1 MKGLEIARAYYEQYG
16 EPMLREKFPGLMP
29 FVAAG
34 LAGSGSECWGFDD
47 EISRDHDFEP
57 GFCLFLPGE
66 DVVDRRT
73 AFELERAYAALPKEF
88 MGLRRSLVAPVG
100 GPRHGVLRTAEF
112 MTDKVGKADGNLSLM
127 EWLYMPEFS
136 LAEAV
141 NGEIFMDG
149 YGEVTAIR
157 ERLRRRPEDVR
168 LKKLAGQLLLMG
180 QSGQYNYR
188 RCLQH
193 GETAAA
199 QLAAVE
205 FVKSTMA
212 AVFLLNDVYQPYYK
226 WCFRA
231 MRALPKLALTAEL
244 LEYLL
249 TTDNEPDTAEEKS
262 RVMEGIA
269 ADVIGELREQ
279 GLLGELREQGLTGT
293 DVNRET
299 QGRGLTGAVGADLEK
314 CAYTVNDRIGDAQ
327 IRNMHILAAV

>member
-16 EPMLREKFPGLMP
+16 EPMLRERFPGLMP

-57 GFCLFLPGE
+57 GFSLFLPGE

-314 CAYTVNDRIGDAQ
+314 YAYMVNDMISDAQ
-327 IRNMHILAAV
+327 VRNMHILAAV

>member
-16 EPMLREKFPGLMP
+16 EPMLRERFPGLMP
-29 FVAAG
+29 FVAVG

-57 GFCLFLPGE
+57 GFSLFLPGE

-249 TTDNEPDTAEEKS
+249 TTDNEPNTAEEKS

-314 CAYTVNDRIGDAQ
+314 YAYMVNDMISDAQ
-327 IRNMHILAAV
+327 VRNMHILAAV